1 MRAARSDAEAD
12 CARWPFAMQKS
23 SFCGRWRSWNFRD
36 DRGSRG
42 KPARARTVARTCVLR
57 LRTRR
62 EAGRAASRA
71 GARRTMSKAVG
82 GLYLRSLGVGESKSE
97 EREERRVIILF
108 RFGHGFLVINKSTLT
123 FKNATLISATLH
135 ANRRNGILTAFWDG
149 MTTLDG
155 FQTVIFLNSLS
166 LAVGR
171 FFRRQPV
178 GS

>member
-1 MRAARSDAEAD
+1 MLLQ
-12 CARWPFAMQKS
+12 W
-23 SFCGRWRSWNFRD
+23 G
-36 DRGSRG
+36 
-42 KPARARTVARTCVLR
+42 RTCVNPFLTISNYAIQIDLLLTHAER
-57 LRTRR
+57 QRGL
-62 EAGRAASRA
+62 SRQHK
-71 GARRTMSKAVG
+71 TVLM
-82 GLYLRSLGVGESKSE
+82 LLL
-97 EREERRVIILF
+97 IILF

-155 FQTVIFLNSLS
+155 FQTVIFLDSLS